1 MGIMSTPICAPPSRK
16 DRVLIYQFISSRCL
30 SGSMTDLYMSK
41 YNCKYLHVQTFVF
54 DLLICRPITKIK
66 LLTQLLKISASFRTL
81 LNLQL
86 TNRNYSAILATLQ
99 ITSYVHSRNSS

>member
-16 DRVLIYQFISSRCL
+16 DRVLIYQFTSSRCL

-81 LNLQL
+81 LNQG
-86 TNRNYSAILATLQ
+86 
-99 ITSYVHSRNSS
+99 